1 MTFIVTTEN
10 VLSQVVPPNLLVA
23 PAQYNALYQEQLNN
37 ALRLYFNQLNK
48 IVNQLRTDGSGDGSS
63 LQFPYGA
70 FHQDGTTTL
79 SAGITNVSTTP
90 ISVASTDGFPASGYI
105 LIGSEIIQ
113 YTTKTS
119 TTFDGTITRGV
130 LGTTNVAHSLGAAI
144 SEVQGT
150 GSGTTIGQ
158 MLFNNTDYSNGV
170 YTTNAD
176 YSKIYFTTPGLYN
189 IQISIQLLNFT
200 TSEDNVTAWFRLNGN
215 DIPATASI
223 EQVNSK
229 HGGSPGASILA
240 FNIYQDVVEN
250 DYIQLVWASDS
261 GNTVVATYPA
271 GTSPVHPVSPA
282 VILTAQFVSAI
293 P

>member
-23 PAQYNALYQEQLNN
+23 PVQYNALYQEQLNN

-48 IVNQLRTDGSGDGSS
+48 IVNQLRTDGNGDGSS

-79 SAGITNVSTTP
+79 TTGITNVSTTP
-90 ISVASTDGFPASGYI
+90 VVVGSTSAFPTTGWF
-105 LIGSEIIQ
+105 LIESEIIS
-113 YTTKTS
+113 YTGKTS
-119 TTFDGTITRGV
+119 TTFTGITRGV
-130 LGTTNVAHSLGAAI
+130 LGTTNVAHSAGVAI

-223 EQVNSK
+223 EQVSSK
-229 HGGSPGASILA
+229 HGGSPGASILT
-240 FNIYQDVVEN
+240 FNIYQDVVAN
-250 DYIQLVWASDS
+250 DYIQLAWASDT

-271 GTSPVHPVSPA
+271 GTSPIHPISPA
-282 VILTAQFVSAI
+282 VILTAQFVSALY
-293 P
+293 